1 MQKGCKESI
10 AFALFAFFAAKKGE
24 NMSANRS
31 SGDSRIVSFVRFI
44 GSVTVAC
51 VVMLALDAGGAT
63 IIDDA
68 KKAGKGAMVLA
79 YGGDWSR
86 AGRDVCAT
94 YQSDAFKKT
103 ALARYV
109 TGLLDVREK
118 PTPDSEKAGKWAAPA
133 DLASFR
139 LPALFLV
146 GPNGRGFFAWE
157 NIPFDV
163 TPEAMSARIAEAER
177 VRDKAEALVA
187 EAGKLKGEAAAE
199 KIGEALALLEPQ
211 LGGTE
216 RLLGKKCYGG
226 VFDRLKELDP
236 DDATSWQRRFTMGSG
251 VKLIAEAT
259 AARKSGNFAK
269 GEKLIEREKA
279 KPARHLTLSQRQA
292 IEMLPFALY
301 REDESRRAENI
312 KLLDSIA
319 SQDSTTLWG
328 MAAVGFMR
336 RYGAP
341 EAAKHLKPQPK
352 RDILRPRGAA
362 AASSGFDYEA
372 VLAKDL
378 RALEGLEA
386 DGLARMSQGLGESL
400 VRAYILVS
408 CGREAVDKIRAAE
421 GGDRFLAS
429 FFADRAWMESFAGS
443 GLWRHGAAAAL
454 GLLDLMAWNE
464 PGVYTNAFL
473 RNAATAFSLNFSP
486 TNPPPEGVAAR
497 LPKGTGAP
505 PPMPN
510 DAALVR
516 TLQLFKEFSRTG
528 RLHDS
533 VYGLDVYEW
542 RYLIFPWERNDPE
555 DLAALNAYCNTT
567 MEKTW
572 RLAFKVPYRM
582 FNCFGDL
589 IHRPEY
595 YQPWLHAQSRF
606 ITSPEIGGVCGMISS
621 FGVTLCHSHGMMA
634 VTAGQP
640 GHCAFVV
647 RPARGDPRQWL
658 TRYYIQ
664 PFTGA
669 RFSVLGFGGYQSLLA
684 GEDLYTGTTLAA
696 RENARWLAEV
706 RAAEAGEG
714 RFSPAAAALYRRA
727 MESAPGNWP
736 AGDAWRRHLKASC
749 APQSEWREYADVVL
763 KTAAW
768 RVPVLSNLMKDYF
781 DTLSA
786 PGKEKE
792 LDETMAR
799 MLLAARLPA
808 AKCSEH
814 PNYAALLG
822 VALNRVGSKSSKR
835 LFGIYSKV
843 LEGLPREE
851 DFFMQAFAW
860 GAKRYFGRPKFEE
873 EYVRL
878 VTGLLEKGAPK
889 GKGGRDDG
897 ARQTLRKL
905 VVAAE
910 NAALRERVN
919 NVVALMEKL
928 YPTPPNTST
937 APAYP
942 AEDFGGG
949 LISSNAFVQVSKS
962 TSMDRPERHQ
972 ELCDASP
979 KRPVRDGLPVNACGA
994 KGGTWVRLQFAG
1006 ECEATG
1012 IVIVNTPNGKLRAAR
1027 MPTRVETSLDGV
1039 NWRKVAEFD
1048 KPEASW
1054 RVPLDGSRVRYV
1066 RVWKEGEHSDIK
1078 IGLQKFLVYGRKL
1091 Y

>member
-1 MQKGCKESI
+1 MAVI
-10 AFALFAFFAAKKGE
+10 A
-24 NMSANRS
+24 
-31 SGDSRIVSFVRFI
+31 VY
-44 GSVTVAC
+44 AC
-51 VVMLALDAGGAT
+51 VAALVSLAATAHAT
-63 IIDDA
+63 ILDDA
-68 KKAGKGAMVLA
+68 KRAGKGAMVLA

-86 AGRDVCAT
+86 AGRAVCAT
-94 YQSDAFKKT
+94 YESAAFKK
-103 ALARYV
+103 AVEARYV

-118 PTPDSEKAGKWAAPA
+118 PTPESEKAGKWAAPA

-146 GPNGRGFFAWE
+146 GANGRGFLALE
-157 NIPFDV
+157 SISIS
-163 TPEAMSARIAEAER
+163 TTAEELAARVGEAER
-177 VRDKAEALVA
+177 VRDRAEALIA
-187 EAGKLKGEAAAE
+187 EAGKLKGADAAE
-199 KIGEALALLEPQ
+199 KLGEALELMEPL

-226 VFDRLKELDP
+226 VFSRLKELDP

-251 VKLIAEAT
+251 VKLITDVT

-269 GEKLIEREKA
+269 GEKIIEREKA
-279 KPARHLTLSQRQA
+279 KSARHLTLTQRQA

-301 REDESRRAENI
+301 REDASRKADNV
-312 KLLDSIA
+312 KLLDHIA

-341 EAAKHLKPQPK
+341 EAVKHLKPQPQ
-352 RDILRPRGAA
+352 REILRPRGKATGNK
-362 AASSGFDYEA
+362 SFKCRKTLWDDVKVVESMQG
-372 VLAKDL
+372 VN
-378 RALEGLEA
+378 
-386 DGLARMSQGLGESL
+386 GLARITSAQSESL
-400 VRAYILVS
+400 VRAHIMLS
-408 CGREAVDKIRAAE
+408 AGALAGEGAIAKIQGLE
-421 GGDRFLAS
+421 GGERFLAA
-429 FFADRAWMESFAGS
+429 FFSDREWMEAFAGS
-443 GLWRHGAAAAL
+443 GPWRHGAAAAL
-454 GLLDLMAWNE
+454 ELLDLMAWNE

-473 RNAATAFSLNFSP
+473 RNAATAFALNFSP

-497 LPKGTGAP
+497 LPVGTGAP
-505 PPMPN
+505 KPMPN

-516 TLQLFKEFSRTG
+516 TLQLFKEFSDAG

-533 VYGLDVYEW
+533 VYGLNVYEM
-542 RYLIFPWERNDPE
+542 RYLLFPWERNDPE

-582 FNCFGDL
+582 YNCFGEL

-621 FGVTLCHSHGMMA
+621 FGVTLCHAHGMMA

-684 GEDLYTGTTLAA
+684 GEELYTGTTIAA
-696 RENARWLAEV
+696 REHARWLGDVLNATMRREYFSRDAV
-706 RAAEAGEG
+706 AA
-714 RFSPAAAALYRRA
+714 YRRA
-727 MESAPGNWP
+727 MESAPGNWQ
-736 AGDAWRRHLKASC
+736 AGDAWRRHLKASG
-749 APQSEWREYADVVL
+749 APQSEWNEYADVVL
-763 KTAAW
+763 KTASW
-768 RVPVLSNLMKDYF
+768 RVPVMMNLMKDYF
-781 DTLSA
+781 DTLAA
-786 PGKEKE
+786 PGKEAE
-792 LDETMAR
+792 LDDAMAR
-799 MLLAARLPA
+799 MLLAARLPER
-808 AKCSEH
+808 KCSEY
-814 PNYAALLG
+814 PNYASLLG
-822 VALNRVGSKSSKR
+822 VALERVGKKSSNR
-835 LFGIYSKV
+835 LFRIYSKV
-843 LEGLPREE
+843 LEGLPREG

-860 GAKRYFGRPKFEE
+860 GARRYFGRPKFED
-873 EYVRL
+873 EYVKL
-878 VTGLLEKGAPK
+878 VTRLLEGGTPH

-897 ARQTLRKL
+897 AKQTLRKL
-905 VVAAE
+905 VVTAE
-910 NAALRERVN
+910 NAALRERRE

-928 YPTPPNTST
+928 YPTPPITGGR
-937 APAYP
+937 AYP
-942 AEDFGGG
+942 TEDFGAV
-949 LISSNAFVQVSKS
+949 LVSSNAFVQVSKS
-962 TSMDRPERHQ
+962 AATDKPERHQ

-979 KRPVRDGLPVNACGA
+979 TRPLRFGQPVTACGA
-994 KGGTWVRLQFAG
+994 RDGTWVRLQFPG

-1012 IVIVNTPNGKLRAAR
+1012 IVIVNTPNRKQRAAR
-1027 MPTRVETSLDGV
+1027 LPMRVETSLDGV
-1039 NWRKVAEFD
+1039 NWRKVADLD
-1048 KPEASW
+1048 KPEESW

-1066 RVWKEGEHSDIK
+1066 RVWKAGEHSDSRIVF
-1078 IGLQKFLVYGRKL
+1078 QKLLVYGRKL